1 MDGYCFWK
9 NVDKVLGQQKL
20 ISIAE
25 KAGVNYRTIKN
36 QRSGVRLPSLDD
48 AFKIAKVLGVSLEY
62 LLTGNQIDAKYPH
75 RIENI
80 VNACLTANEAD
91 LSLVERV
98 LRIDS
103 PSGEKSDTSSALA

>member
-62 LLTGNQIDAKYPH
+62 LLTGNQIDAKYPP
-75 RIENI
+75 RIERI
-80 VNACLTANEAD
+80 IERCMNADNED

-103 PSGEKSDTSSALA
+103 PSGEKSDTNSALA